1 MSSLVKCIFV
11 AEKIIM
17 TGLRHLFFLI
27 FWLCLSVLDAQSIML
42 KNPSFEG
49 DQSLPI
55 SILGWSPCQRG
66 STPDLLPGLW
76 NVYLP
81 AKDGNNYLGLI
92 TREDGTYEEVVQEL
106 PISLK
111 QNECYKINMWLAH
124 SETYVGYNLPVRL
137 RIWSCD
143 KNCNKIQLLST
154 TKLITN
160 TFWENNELF
169 MDPKTDVKYLMFE
182 AFYGPGIFVP
192 YKGNV
197 LIDNIGYIEKCKR
210 A

>member
-1 MSSLVKCIFV
+1 MWQKRRLMTLIKY
-11 AEKIIM
+11 II
-17 TGLRHLFFLI
+17 LLFILFNG
-27 FWLCLSVLDAQSIML
+27 CAMDAQSIML

-49 DQSLPI
+49 DPSLPI
-55 SILGWSPCQRG
+55 TILGWSPCQRG

-81 AKDGNNYLGLI
+81 AKDGSNYLGLI
-92 TREDGTYEEVVQEL
+92 TRDDGTYEEVVQEL
-106 PISLK
+106 PITLK

-124 SETYVGYNLPVRL
+124 SDTYVGYNLPIRL

-143 KNCNKIQLLST
+143 KNCNKIQMLASS
-154 TKLITN
+154 KLITN
-160 TFWENNELF
+160 TFWELNELF
-169 MDPKTDVKYLMFE
+169 MDTKADVKYIMFE

-192 YKGNV
+192 YKGNI